1 MKKFIATLAASL
13 SLLGATAAQA
23 NSAQSLSLSNAPAV
37 RASTDAG
44 KSSELAGGSAFGYV
58 LIAVVV
64 GAAIWGI
71 IEIADD
77 SDSN

>member
-1 MKKFIATLAASL
+1 
-13 SLLGATAAQA
+13 
-23 NSAQSLSLSNAPAV
+23 V